1 MRFSLTVFSA
11 LFVTAWG
18 SMLLGRQTSLP
29 DCALPCITNV
39 DYGSCSP
46 SDNACLC
53 KSETYVNTTTT
64 CIESSCT
71 GSDLTT
77 AIATAQALCAEVGVT
92 FSSTSLPT
100 GSATRSGSGSS
111 GSVAAS
117 TTASRSAE
125 ASSTSAASSQT
136 GGALGLNSAQAL
148 VGIAGAGVLALLF

>member
-1 MRFSLTVFSA
+1 MNQIA
-11 LFVTAWG
+11 
-18 SMLLGRQTSLP
+18 
-29 DCALPCITNV
+29 CALPCITNV

-53 KSETYVNTTTT
+53 KSATYVNTTTT

-100 GSATRSGSGSS
+100 GSATSASSG

-117 TTASRSAE
+117 TTASSSR
-125 ASSTSAASSQT
+125 ASSTSTSAASSQT
-136 GGALGLNSAQAL
+136 SQTGGALGLKSAQGL
-148 VGIAGAGVLALLF
+148 IGIAGAGVLALLL